1 MRALGP
7 LVAMAALLAASGC
20 GGGGGKAKTPTTGA
34 GAGTGGTTPR
44 VPGPALEETGP
55 TRSSGWAAPGLPC
68 GAVLVRTAAAT
79 RRLFTVATFRLVGR
93 PGHRCD
99 GTGAQARTAFGIAGG
114 KIHAWVRL
122 PDRRQGGGAPPP
134 ATTGPSV

>member
-1 MRALGP
+1 RLIREWTDAQRASD
-7 LVAMAALLAASGC
+7 VARATSYFAV
-20 GGGGGKAKTPTTGA
+20 PTIVEN
-34 GAGTGGTTPR
+34 GTAP
-44 VPGPALEETGP
+44 VQLSS
-55 TRSSGWAAPGLPC
+55 RSAVREFNAGLPC
-68 GAVLVRTAAAT
+68 GAVLLRTAAAT

-122 PDRRQGGGAPPP
+122 PDRREGGGAPPP